1 MKLTTDRVQIAPA
14 SWCAAEGS
22 ERGCGGVGGGGG
34 GGGSGHPVQQE
45 LALSLSSLGS
55 LLARSNL
62 HVSAF
67 PEEKKFFY
75 YFVQI
80 IGRFEYTAII
90 LNFNVIY

>member
-1 MKLTTDRVQIAPA
+1 MKLTTDSVQIAPA

-22 ERGCGGVGGGGG
+22 ERGCGGVGGGSG

-62 HVSAF
+62 QVSAF
-67 PEEKKFFY
+67 PEKNILLLFY
-75 YFVQI
+75 SNNWKI
-80 IGRFEYTAII
+80 
-90 LNFNVIY
+90 

>member
-1 MKLTTDRVQIAPA
+1 MKLTTDSVQIAPA

-55 LLARSNL
+55 RLARSNL
-62 HVSAF
+62 QVSGL
-67 PEEKKFFY
+67 PEKIFFY

-90 LNFNVIY
+90 FNFNVIY